1 MIPTARRTLLPL
13 LVVVVLVTACAGTHP
28 PPQYVYNHKAT
39 FSGLTTFAWYVDP
52 RFTMPH
58 GDSIVD
64 GEFID
69 QHVRASV
76 DAALEKKGLRKVG
89 TDASMYVSYN
99 TGDTGVASEDKD
111 PDYEWLT
118 GYSVATM
125 YEKERT
131 ITINIRNS
139 AKKLIWVGSID
150 RLEGENPNGVAS
162 SLNHDIETL
171 LGHFPPSN

>member
-1 MIPTARRTLLPL
+1 MIRSARRIPL
-13 LVVVVLVTACAGTHP
+13 LLLIAAALVPSCAGTHP
-28 PPQYVYNHKAT
+28 PPQYVYDHRAT
-39 FSGLTTFAWYVDP
+39 FTGLTTFAWYADP
-52 RFTMPH
+52 NFKMPH
-58 GDSIVD
+58 GDSIID

-69 QHVRASV
+69 QHVRSSV
-76 DAALEKKGLRKVG
+76 DAALEQKGLRKV
-89 TDASMYVSYN
+89 DANASMYVSYN
-99 TGDTGVASEDKD
+99 TGDTGVGAEDKD

-131 ITINIRNS
+131 ITIKIRNS

-162 SLNHDIETL
+162 SLHHDIDTL
-171 LGHFPPSN
+171 LDHFPPSS